1 MRRPLLPRRLV
12 EVMAEP
18 IAEPMVEAMSEP
30 MAKASEA
37 EDASEVAEH

>member
-18 IAEPMVEAMSEP
+18 IAEPMVEAM
-30 MAKASEA
+30 AKASEV